1 MDHDQLFFCK
11 FLDMSS
17 LNLSYEDKE
26 LILST
31 TQIIQSASLVHGHKL
46 DGKQMIFIMWLMQ
59 KISYLECSETAPKV
73 WGLDKEI

>member
-1 MDHDQLFFCK
+1 MIKFKNHHSSLDYYFSFGMDHDQLFFCK

-46 DGKQMIFIMWLMQ
+46 DGKQMIFIM
-59 KISYLECSETAPKV
+59 
-73 WGLDKEI
+73 